1 MNEATKYST
10 RCLRYVLL
18 LRLLHAALLF
28 LQVYPLWLCPFL
40 LPPGR
45 GMVHPKGQEEEL
57 YVDIGAYGEPKVKH
71 FEAKAST
78 RQLEKF
84 VRDVHG

>member
-1 MNEATKYST
+1 MKPLNTLCLYDVHLLDLL
-10 RCLRYVLL
+10 CVLRYI
-18 LRLLHAALLF
+18 F
-28 LQVYPLWLCPFL
+28 QVYPLWLCPFR

-57 YVDIGAYGEPKVKH
+57 YVDIGAYGEPRVKH
-71 FEAKAST
+71 FEAKASM